1 MLKKISIVGAGP
13 GDPDLLTV
21 KAHRLLKQA
30 DIVLYDSLMGTEI
43 LKLIPWHA
51 EKIHVGKTYNDNQNQ
66 AERQIRINQMMKKAY
81 LEGKKVVRLK
91 TGDPLIFGRG
101 VEEIRFLIENQLE
114 YELVP
119 GITAGIAAANHFEI
133 PITERAKNTTL
144 LFCTGTTANSDM
156 EQFQAIAY
164 MIKKGTPLIL
174 YMGLKNLPNIIEKF
188 SQEEVSMNTPICAVS
203 KVSYAE
209 EDRVSGTLGNI
220 LQKLEE
226 HPLAT
231 PTILLIGENL
241 QSLRDQHEAYRHQVA
256 AQVV

>member
-13 GDPDLLTV
+13 GDPELLTV

-30 DIVLYDSLMGTEI
+30 DVVLYDSLMGTEI

-51 EKIHVGKTYNDNQNQ
+51 QKIHVGKTYNDNQNQ
-66 AERQIRINQMMKKAY
+66 EERQIRINQMMKENY
-81 LEGKKVVRLK
+81 LAGKKVVRLK

-101 VEEIRFLIENQLE
+101 VEEIRYLIENQLD

-144 LFCTGTTANSDM
+144 MFCTGTTAKNDM
-156 EQFQAIAY
+156 EQFQAISY

-188 SQEEVSMNTPICAVS
+188 NEEGVSMQTPICAAS
-203 KVSYAE
+203 KVSYSE
-209 EDRVSGTLGNI
+209 EDWVSGTLENI
-220 LQKLEE
+220 LQNLEE

-241 QSLRDQHEAYRHQVA
+241 QSLRDQHEAYRHQFSEKA
-256 AQVV
+256 I